1 MGATAQIKRL
11 TAAGSVDWF
20 SLRLKYL
27 LAPLREIPGYA
38 KYISPQGAKSLGRR
52 RAKLAHYLTGCICSS
67 LLLCFGSGQALALD
81 PARDLFQ
88 FGQQIWLT
96 ENGLPQNT
104 VHRITQGKDGYL
116 WIATEEG
123 LARFDGIKFTVFDT
137 QNTPELPSNN
147 VRVLLEDRLGD
158 LWIGTADGL
167 VQMREGK
174 FATFTTQQGLPGNVI
189 DSLYEDHNDVLW
201 IATSAGM
208 VRFNNGV
215 FTPPPSQTD
224 LPKDRIQTL
233 FEDREGAIWIG
244 SPAGLVRTKDGAVTK
259 FTQQDGL
266 ANNSVVSINE
276 DRDGRLWV
284 GTLDGLSCL
293 EGKSFTNYTTREGL
307 ANNRITSLALDRE
320 GSVWIGTAGGL
331 SRFANKHFSG
341 FRAGDALANE
351 IILSMFEDREGSLW
365 IGTESGGLNLLKDK
379 KFTTFT
385 TREGLGSDLVK
396 SIYEDRNGSV
406 WIGTNGGGL
415 SVLKD
420 GKFTTYTAAN
430 GLSSNVVLAVCGD
443 AEGNLWA
450 GTPDG
455 LNRFKDGKFKI
466 FTSADGLANDFVRS
480 IYADRS
486 GNLWIGTLGGLTR
499 MKGGRFNVYTTAD
512 GLPNDFVGTIYE
524 DAQGQIWIGT
534 LGGLSK
540 FNDEKFTTYTTRDG
554 LSSNVVISLHED
566 TEGSLWI
573 GTSGG
578 GLNRLQGER
587 FVSYTTRNGLPDD
600 VVYSILEDRQ
610 KALWLSSN
618 KGVFRLAKND
628 LDDLAA
634 GKIGSITP
642 VLYGTA
648 DGMITRECSGGG
660 HPAGWRSADG
670 KLWLATI
677 KGVAMIDPE
686 NIKPNDQP
694 PPVAIEQIRVDDE
707 SFTPAQT
714 VELSPGKSRFDF
726 YYTALSFVAPEK
738 VRFKYKLEGFDSDW
752 VDGGTRRVAY
762 YTNLRPGRYRFRV
775 IASNNDGL
783 WSPTGAAFDLYL
795 RPHFYQAIWFYAL
808 CVFTLAF
815 LVWQLYRFRLRQV
828 ETQFAAVLAE
838 RNRIAR
844 EIHDNLAQEMLGISV
859 QLEVVARTMPAS
871 AEVAKTH
878 LDRVRLLVRHGI
890 AEARRYVWDL
900 RSQALDQHDLPA
912 ALSATARRLTA
923 ETTVQAKVEVTG
935 TFRPLGDLIEGNL
948 LRIGQEAIN
957 NAVRHARARN
967 LLINLKFDA
976 RRVQLSVRDDG
987 RGFDYQVS
995 PNGEAKHFGL
1005 IGMRE
1010 RAEQIGGTL
1019 IINSRANEGTEVLVN
1034 APIK

>member
-1 MGATAQIKRL
+1 M
-11 TAAGSVDWF
+11 F
-20 SLRLKYL
+20 SL
-27 LAPLREIPGYA
+27 AVIN
-38 KYISPQGAKSLGRR
+38 KS
-52 RAKLAHYLTGCICSS
+52 AVCSS
-67 LLLCFGSGQALALD
+67 CLLLVLLCCTGQALALD

-88 FGQQIWLT
+88 FSQQTWLT

-104 VHRITQGKDGYL
+104 IHRITQGKDGYI

-123 LARFDGIKFTVFDT
+123 LARFDGIKFDLFDK
-137 QNTPELPSNN
+137 QNTPQLSSNN
-147 VRVLLEDRLGD
+147 VRVLLEDRAGD

-167 VQMREGK
+167 VQMRAGK
-174 FATFTTQQGLPGNVI
+174 FTTFTTQQGPPGNVI

-208 VRFNNGV
+208 VRFSNGV
-215 FTPPPSQTD
+215 FAPEVSQPD
-224 LPKDRIQTL
+224 LPRDRIQAL
-233 FEDREGAIWIG
+233 FEDREGALWIG
-244 SPAGLVRTKDGAVTK
+244 SPAGLVRAKDGAVTK
-259 FTQQDGL
+259 LTKQDGL
-266 ANNSVVSINE
+266 ANDSVISINE
-276 DRDGRLWV
+276 DHDGRLWI

-293 EGKSFTNYTTREGL
+293 EGKSFTNYTTRDGL
-307 ANNRITSLALDRE
+307 PNNRITSLAVDRE

-331 SRFANKHFSG
+331 NRFANKRFSG

-351 IILSMFEDREGSLW
+351 LILSLFEDREGSLW

-396 SIYEDRNGSV
+396 SIYEDRKGSV

-420 GKFTTYTAAN
+420 GKFTTYTTAD
-430 GLSSNVVLAVCGD
+430 GLSSNVVLAVFGD

-480 IYADRS
+480 IYADQS

-499 MKGGRFNVYTTAD
+499 MKGDRFSVYTTAE

-524 DAQGQIWIGT
+524 DAQRQIWIGT

-540 FNDEKFTTYTTRDG
+540 FKDEKFTNYTTRDG

-566 TEGSLWI
+566 AEGSLWI

-578 GLNRLQGER
+578 GLNRLKQGK
-587 FVSYTTRNGLPDD
+587 FVPYTTRNGLPDD

-610 KALWLSSN
+610 NALWLSSN
-618 KGVFRLAKND
+618 KGVFRLSKNE
-628 LDDLAA
+628 LDDFAN
-634 GKIGSITP
+634 GKASSITP

-660 HPAGWRSADG
+660 HPAGWRSSDG

-686 NIKPNDQP
+686 KIKPNDQP
-694 PPVAIEQIRVDDE
+694 PPVAIEQVRVDDE
-707 SFTPAQT
+707 SFIPAQT
-714 VELSPGKSRFDF
+714 VELAPGKSRFDF

-738 VRFKYKLEGFDSDW
+738 VKFKYKLEGFDRDW

-762 YTNLRPGRYRFRV
+762 YTNLRPGRYKFRV

-783 WSPTGAAFDLYL
+783 WSSTGAAFDLYL
-795 RPHFYQAIWFYAL
+795 RPHFYQTVWFYAFL
-808 CVFTLAF
+808 IFGLAMI
-815 LVWQLYRFRLRQV
+815 VWQLYRFRLKQV
-828 ETQFAAVLAE
+828 EAQFAAVLAE

-871 AEVAKTH
+871 ASVAKTH

-900 RSQALDQHDLPA
+900 RSQALDKNDLPA
-912 ALSATARRLTA
+912 ALSETARRLTA
-923 ETTVQAKVEVTG
+923 ETSVQAKVEVAG
-935 TFRPLGDLIEGNL
+935 TFRPLSDLIEGNL

-957 NAVRHARARN
+957 NAVRHAQARN
-967 LLINLKFDA
+967 VLINLKFEA

-987 RGFDYQVS
+987 VGFDQQVS
-995 PNGEAKHFGL
+995 PNGEARHFGL
-1005 IGMRE
+1005 MGMRE

-1019 IINSRANEGTEVLVN
+1019 KIDSRPNEGTEVMVD
-1034 APIK
+1034 APINS